1 MIHSVIQ
8 VRDEARSVDFRRI
21 AFALDV
27 ADRLEFEGFTLLYLS
42 NRRNGFELELS
53 VNASRTE
60 GYGDGYGRLAV
71 SVDDPDAERARLEAA
86 GLRPTVIRQL
96 EHAASGTKARFFM
109 LQDPESYR
117 IEIVQRGGRYL

>member
-27 ADRLEFEGFTLLYLS
+27 ADRLDFEGFTLLYLS

-60 GYGDGYGRLAV
+60 GYGHLAV

-86 GLRPTVIRQL
+86 GLRPTVIR
-96 EHAASGTKARFFM
+96 
-109 LQDPESYR
+109 
-117 IEIVQRGGRYL
+117 